1 MCILWVKIA
10 TGFSLENNFWDFWA
24 TLKSGVHNWRLLH
37 QMASAQNAPVREE
50 PRCGKEA
57 AQRWQTI
64 QGWRFAGAPAETN
77 FKGQNFR
84 AHILELQGWRF
95 LRCWSLFLCNHPPH
109 LPSYRLIWA
118 LGSDWSQTVS
128 LRSISIATWWDEQQK
143 LSFKKW
149 SQSGN
154 NSNPSLLWRHLQP
167 SGAGGRTAFH
177 SHN

>member
-1 MCILWVKIA
+1 MCMLRVKIA
-10 TGFSLENNFWDFWA
+10 TGFSPENNFWNFWA

-64 QGWRFAGAPAETN
+64 QGWRFAGAPAETK
-77 FKGQNFR
+77 FKRQNFR
-84 AHILELQGWRF
+84 ANILEPQGWRF
-95 LRCWSLFLCNHPPH
+95 WQCWSLFSCNHPPH

-143 LSFKKW
+143 LSFEKW

-167 SGAGGRTAFH
+167 SGAGGRAAFH
-177 SHN
+177 WHN